1 MGAFKEQ
8 LKKDS
13 EQTFFNLSEFAE
25 MHMVDGKEIPV
36 VVDEET
42 FLELY
47 LGKSADTEG
56 VFEDSKMIFVQ
67 KKDIDSPPVIGQL
80 IDFDG
85 EIYPVGN
92 VMEDYGGYAIV
103 LKGNAG

>member
-1 MGAFKEQ
+1 MKTFEEQ
-8 LKKDS
+8 LQKDS
-13 EQTFFNLSEFAE
+13 EQTFFNLGEFAE
-25 MHMVDGKEIPV
+25 MHMVDGKETPV
-36 VVDEET
+36 VVDEEA

-47 LGKSADTEG
+47 LGKSADTDG

-67 KKDIDSPPVIGQL
+67 KKDIDGPPAIGQL

-85 EIYPVGN
+85 EMYPVGK
-92 VMEDYGGYAIV
+92 VLEDYGGYAIM

>member
-1 MGAFKEQ
+1 MKTFKEQ
-8 LKKDS
+8 LQKDS
-13 EQTFFNLSEFAE
+13 EQTFFNLGEFAE

-36 VVDEET
+36 VVDEEA

-47 LGKSADTEG
+47 LGKSADTDG
-56 VFEDSKMIFVQ
+56 IFEDRKMIFVQ
-67 KKDIDSPPVIGQL
+67 KKDMGHPPTIGQL

-92 VMEDYGGYAIV
+92 VLEDYGGYAIV